1 MKRYLSPELPALQFE
16 IKSLPEDFV
25 VSERRAKPPSG
36 TGEHLHLWVEKR
48 GLTTERAVRLLGRA
62 LGRPAS
68 AFGFCGLKDRQAITR
83 QWISVQGADPKRL
96 EALHSTYLQVL
107 ETAFDRAKLRRGGH
121 AGNRFSLVL
130 RGLQED
136 QGPAL
141 EAGLEPIRRIGLPN
155 FYGPQRYGVAH
166 INVRL
171 GAHLLR
177 GEIREYLRL
186 YLSPEHCLA
195 LPGGL
200 PDDNSDA
207 GSSEA
212 NGHSADLET
221 ELQALTKLHAILDSD
236 DKSAWKRAT
245 GLLSTLPHRIEPLLR
260 QMARRPL
267 DWDSLWRSVPKADF
281 RLHGNS
287 LQSAWFDRWLQ
298 ERMAQEGRWPN
309 AIEGDCLAHPGQRDT
324 TWAEGGEPAFGPAG
338 IVMGPLFGPS
348 MSISKLGAAA
358 LEQEILQAAGWEGTG
373 WGTAGRG
380 TADRGA
386 TGQEAT
392 GQDAE
397 STSKRD
403 GNLPKGARR
412 PMLVPVDDLEVR
424 WQDGQCLLDFC
435 LPPGSFATSLVA
447 QLRKDFPSLPPGA
460 QGA

>member
-96 EALHSTYLQVL
+96 EALHSTYLQVWRRPL
-107 ETAFDRAKLRRGGH
+107 IGPSCAVGACGQSLFLGAARVARGPRASAR
-121 AGNRFSLVL
+121 S
-130 RGLQED
+130 
-136 QGPAL
+136 
-141 EAGLEPIRRIGLPN
+141 GLEPIRRIGLPN

-281 RLHGNS
+281 RFARELPAKRVVRPLVAGAHGPRRP
-287 LQSAWFDRWLQ
+287 LAKRDR
-298 ERMAQEGRWPN
+298 RG
-309 AIEGDCLAHPGQRDT
+309 
-324 TWAEGGEPAFGPAG
+324 
-338 IVMGPLFGPS
+338 LFGPS
-348 MSISKLGAAA
+348 RSTGYHLG
-358 LEQEILQAAGWEGTG
+358 
-373 WGTAGRG
+373 GR
-380 TADRGA
+380 R
-386 TGQEAT
+386 
-392 GQDAE
+392 
-397 STSKRD
+397 
-403 GNLPKGARR
+403 
-412 PMLVPVDDLEVR
+412 
-424 WQDGQCLLDFC
+424 
-435 LPPGSFATSLVA
+435 
-447 QLRKDFPSLPPGA
+447 
-460 QGA
+460 